1 MADKV
6 LVAMSGG
13 VDSSVSVKLLLD
25 EGYDVAGATMRLY
38 SNEDIGLDKTRTCCS
53 LNDVEDARFVA
64 FKLGIDFHVFNF
76 SDDFKHYVIDNFVDT
91 YLAGG
96 TPNPCI
102 ECNKHLKFAKFYER
116 AKLLG
121 FDHIATGH
129 YAAREFDEKSGR
141 WLLKR
146 SPDRSKDQS
155 YVLYSMTQ
163 EQLAHTLFP
172 VGEMHKD
179 KIRDIAEE
187 NKLINADK
195 PDSQDICFIP
205 DGDYAGFIT
214 KRCGEQQSGDIV
226 LSDGTKLGKHKG
238 LIHYTIGQRKGVGI
252 SYSEPLFVVTKD
264 MEHNRLIMGK
274 ADEVYSDSLVAG
286 DVNFI
291 PFDTLTEPITCT
303 AQTRYHQKDAECTVS
318 PMNDG
323 KVLVTFKEPHKAISK
338 GQAVVFYDG
347 EYVIRRNYI
356 IKKPHGIHFR
366 GASHFNYLLFY
377 EENEILQGKAFHAFE
392 HRTKITAIV
401 ITYLRSDFIDVKLIA
416 RYSKG
421 LRLRHSLKSLQRYC
435 GERSIRS
442 ASSTS
447 VSSFLKFLSI

>member
-1 MADKV
+1 
-6 LVAMSGG
+6 MSGG

-38 SNEDIGLDKTRTCCS
+38 SNEDIGLEKTRTCCS

-91 YLAGG
+91 YLEGG

-102 ECNKHLKFAKFYER
+102 ECNKHLKFTKFYER

-121 FDHIATGH
+121 FDNIATGH
-129 YAAREFDEKSGR
+129 YATREFDEKSGR

-155 YVLYSMTQ
+155 YVLYGMTQ
-163 EQLAHTLFP
+163 DQLAHTLFP

-187 NKLINADK
+187 NKLINAAK

-205 DGDYAGFIT
+205 DGDYASFIT
-214 KRCGEQQSGDIV
+214 KRSGEQKIGDIV
-226 LSDGTKLGKHKG
+226 LSDGTKLGTHRG
-238 LIHYTIGQRKGVGI
+238 LIHYTIGQRKGVGV
-252 SYSEPLFVVTKD
+252 SYSEPLFVVDKD
-264 MEHNRLIMGK
+264 MENNRLIMGK
-274 ADEVYSDSLVAG
+274 ADEIFRDELVAG

-291 PFDTLTEPITCT
+291 IFDKLTEPVKCT
-303 AQTRYHQKDAECTVS
+303 AQTRYHQKDAGCTIS
-318 PMNDG
+318 PLEDG
-323 KVLVTFKEPHKAISK
+323 KVLVKFDEPHKAISK

-347 EYVIRRNYI
+347 EYVI
-356 IKKPHGIHFR
+356 G
-366 GASHFNYLLFY
+366 GGT
-377 EENEILQGKAFHAFE
+377 IL
-392 HRTKITAIV
+392 
-401 ITYLRSDFIDVKLIA
+401 
-416 RYSKG
+416 
-421 LRLRHSLKSLQRYC
+421 
-435 GERSIRS
+435 
-442 ASSTS
+442 
-447 VSSFLKFLSI
+447 

>member
-1 MADKV
+1 MANRV

-91 YLAGG
+91 YLVGG

-129 YAAREFDEKSGR
+129 YAVREFDEKSGR

-252 SYSEPLFVVTKD
+252 SYSEPLFVVAKD

-291 PFDTLTEPITCT
+291 PFDTLTKPITCT

-347 EYVIRRNYI
+347 EYVI
-356 IKKPHGIHFR
+356 G
-366 GASHFNYLLFY
+366 GGT
-377 EENEILQGKAFHAFE
+377 IL
-392 HRTKITAIV
+392 
-401 ITYLRSDFIDVKLIA
+401 
-416 RYSKG
+416 
-421 LRLRHSLKSLQRYC
+421 
-435 GERSIRS
+435 
-442 ASSTS
+442 
-447 VSSFLKFLSI
+447 

>member
-1 MADKV
+1 MADRV

-25 EGYDVAGATMRLY
+25 EGYEVAGATMRLY

-91 YLAGG
+91 YLTGG

-129 YAAREFDEKSGR
+129 YATREFDEKSGR

-163 EQLAHTLFP
+163 DQLAHTLFP

-179 KIRDIAEE
+179 KIRYIAEE
-187 NKLINADK
+187 NNLINADK

-205 DGDYAGFIT
+205 DGDYASFIT
-214 KRCGEQQSGDIV
+214 KRCGEQKSGDIV
-226 LSDGTKLGKHKG
+226 LSDGTKLGIHKG
-238 LIHYTIGQRKGVGI
+238 LIHYTIGQRKGVGV
-252 SYSEPLFVVTKD
+252 SYSEPLFVVAKD

-291 PFDTLTEPITCT
+291 PFDTLTKPITCT

-318 PMNDG
+318 PIEDG

-347 EYVIRRNYI
+347 EYVI
-356 IKKPHGIHFR
+356 G
-366 GASHFNYLLFY
+366 GGT
-377 EENEILQGKAFHAFE
+377 IL
-392 HRTKITAIV
+392 
-401 ITYLRSDFIDVKLIA
+401 
-416 RYSKG
+416 
-421 LRLRHSLKSLQRYC
+421 
-435 GERSIRS
+435 
-442 ASSTS
+442 
-447 VSSFLKFLSI
+447 